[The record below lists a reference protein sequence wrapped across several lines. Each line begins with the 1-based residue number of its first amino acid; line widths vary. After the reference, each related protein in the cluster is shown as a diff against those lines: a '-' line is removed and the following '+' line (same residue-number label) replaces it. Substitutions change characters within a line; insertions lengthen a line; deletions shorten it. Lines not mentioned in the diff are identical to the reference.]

1 MTRSL
6 LKLAFSLGL
15 LTWLLMRSNVGHVVD
30 ALRELSPPV
39 IASILALIPVMVAIA
54 AFKWWLFVPSQ
65 RFLRLVRLNLVGTF
79 YSIVL
84 PGQVA
89 GEAVKIYR
97 LGSGRRD
104 AEEIAASVILDKING
119 MIALL
124 ALGVIGAWQSRIG
137 MPGSLLAMFAGVLVV
152 GLVGLYSIHFAPVRR
167 SIESI
172 LGLVSSRWS
181 WAKPLADRAA
191 LFVHAST
198 RFLARPGLMIA
209 SVCLG
214 MAYQLVCISVMRI
227 AAPAFGIDI
236 QLADWLWTFAIVS
249 AAVLLPLSVAGIGI
263 REGAYVAVLG
273 LLHVPS
279 ANALALS
286 LTVFATQLVAAL
298 CGGLTEA
305 AGFLERRRQPRA
317 E

>member
-6 LKLAFSLGL
+6 GKLAFSLGL
-15 LTWLLMRSNVGHVVD
+15 LTWLLLRSNVGHVLD
-30 ALRELSPPV
+30 ALRALSPAV
-39 IASILALIPVMVAIA
+39 ITSMLALIPVMVAIA
-54 AFKWWLFVPSQ
+54 AFKWWLFVPKQ
-65 RFLRLVRLNLVGTF
+65 RFLSLVRLNLVGTF

-97 LGSGRRD
+97 LGSGRQD

-124 ALGVIGAWQSRIG
+124 ALGVIGAWQSQVG
-137 MPGSLLAMFAGVLVV
+137 MPQSLLAMFAGVLAV
-152 GLVGLYSIHFAPVRR
+152 GLAGLYSIHFAPIRR
-167 SIESI
+167 SIEGV
-172 LGLVSSRWS
+172 LGFVAGRWVF
-181 WAKPLADRAA
+181 AKPIADRAT
-191 LFVHAST
+191 LFLHAST
-198 RFLARPGLMIA
+198 RYLARPGLMIA

-214 MAYQLVCISVMRI
+214 MTYQLVCITVMRI
-227 AAPAFGIDI
+227 AAPAFGID
-236 QLADWLWTFAIVS
+236 LHFADWLWTFAIVS
-249 AAVLLPLSVAGIGI
+249 TAVLLPLSVAGIGI

-273 LLHVPS
+273 LLQVPAAS
-279 ANALALS
+279 ALALS

-298 CGGLTEA
+298 CGGVTEM

>member
-15 LTWLLMRSNVGHVVD
+15 LTWLLLRSNVGHVVD
-30 ALRELSPPV
+30 ALRQLSAPV
-39 IASILALIPVMVAIA
+39 IVSILALIPVMVAIA
-54 AFKWWLFVPSQ
+54 AFKWWLFVPRQ
-65 RFLRLVRLNLVGTF
+65 RFLGLVRLNLVGTF

-97 LGSGRRD
+97 LGSGRSD

-124 ALGVIGAWQSRIG
+124 ALGVLGAWYSQIG

-152 GLVGLYSIHFAPVRR
+152 ALVGLYSIHFAPVRR
-167 SIESI
+167 SIEGL
-172 LGLVSSRWS
+172 LGFVSRRWA

-191 LFVHAST
+191 LFVSASK
-198 RFLARPGLMIA
+198 RFLARPGLMLA
-209 SVCLG
+209 SVLLG
-214 MAYQLVCISVMRI
+214 MTYQLVCITVMRI
-227 AAPAFGIDI
+227 AAPAFGIDV
-236 QLADWLWTFAIVS
+236 QFADWLWTFAIVS
-249 AAVLLPLSVAGIGI
+249 AAVLLPLSVAGLGI

-273 LLHVPS
+273 LLHVPAAS
-279 ANALALS
+279 ALALS